1 MEEVDMECVLFRKLS
16 RKAGGVSSSIARD
29 YHSLGKLEKYVVMPK
44 CREY

>member
-1 MEEVDMECVLFRKLS
+1 MECVLFRKLS